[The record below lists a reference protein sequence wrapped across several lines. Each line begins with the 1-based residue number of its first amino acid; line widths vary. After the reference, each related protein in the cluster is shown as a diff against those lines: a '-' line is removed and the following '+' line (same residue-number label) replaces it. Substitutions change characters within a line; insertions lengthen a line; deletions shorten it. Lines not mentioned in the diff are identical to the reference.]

1 MVDKTRTNSTDQAQ
15 FRIPTSWRRPDV
27 LLASL
32 GINILAMMMPMVVLQ
47 AYDRVIPNRA
57 MDTFVILIIGML
69 GVILLEAMLRVFRS
83 IILAWSGARFEHRE
97 SMNAIHRVL
106 HADTLA
112 FENDPRGTYLGRMQS
127 VEEIHQFYSGQSML
141 LMMDFPFVII
151 FLILIW
157 FISGNL
163 VLVPMAL
170 LLIFACIS
178 FFLGRQ
184 LHHALKARHNTDLH
198 RQNFLIET
206 LSGIHTIKAMAM
218 EALMMRRYERLQKQS
233 AESVYQLAHIN
244 SVVQGFGATF
254 SQIAMVSFVSFG
266 SISVIAGDLSV
277 GALAAGTMLSGRV
290 LQPGLKAMG
299 LWTQFQSVRLS
310 MEKCKELFSL
320 PAEISGKYAGP
331 EPVKGRLTLENV
343 HFKYPSQDE
352 PLHRGISLDIPAGG
366 SVGITGDNGVGKS
379 SLIALLTGFMHPQ
392 EGRILLDG
400 RDLKDYDQEYLR
412 SQIGYMP
419 QYGMLYEGTILENM
433 TLFREGEAMDQ
444 AAEISRILGLD
455 EIIARLPNGLD
466 TQIGGAAVD
475 TLAEG
480 VRQKIV
486 MVRSLIGHPQLILFD
501 DANASFDIKNDGKLM
516 SVVRDMLGKRT
527 LVIVSHRPSFLRMCD
542 RQFELVDGLLV
553 EKKQDTLKVDFNRPG

>member
-1 MVDKTRTNSTDQAQ
+1 MADRTKINSTGSAQ

-32 GINILAMMMPMVVLQ
+32 GINLLAMMMPMVVLQ
-47 AYDRVIPNRA
+47 AYDRIIPNQA
-57 MDTFVILIIGML
+57 MDTFVILLIGML
-69 GVILLEAMLRVFRS
+69 GVIVIEAMLRVFRS
-83 IILAWSGARFEHRE
+83 VLLAWSGARFEHRE
-97 SMNAIHRVL
+97 SMHAISHVL

-112 FENDPRGTYLGRMQS
+112 FEKDPRGTYLGRMQS

-151 FLILIW
+151 FLGLIW
-157 FISGNL
+157 FISGDL
-163 VLVPMAL
+163 VMVPVT
-170 LLIFACIS
+170 LLILFACAS
-178 FFLGRQ
+178 FFLGRK
-184 LHHALKARHNTDLH
+184 LHHALRARHNTDLH
-198 RQNFLIET
+198 RQNFLIES
-206 LSGIHTIKAMAM
+206 LIGIHTIKAMAM

-233 AESVYQLAHIN
+233 AESVYELAHIN

-254 SQIAMVSFVSFG
+254 SQISMVSFVSLG
-266 SISVIAGDLSV
+266 SLSVISGDLSV

-310 MEKCKELFSL
+310 MEKCEELFGL
-320 PAEISGKYAGP
+320 PLEVSGEYAGP
-331 EPVKGRLTLENV
+331 EPVDGRITLENV
-343 HFKYPSQDE
+343 HFKYPTQE
-352 PLHRGISLDIPAGG
+352 TPLLKGISLEIPAGG
-366 SVGITGDNGVGKS
+366 SVGITGNNGAGKS
-379 SLIALLTGFMHPQ
+379 TLISLLTGFVHPQ
-392 EGRILLDG
+392 EGRISLDG
-400 RDLKDYDQEYLR
+400 RDLREYEQEFLR
-412 SQIGYMP
+412 AQIGYMP

-444 AAEISRILGLD
+444 AAEISRVLGLD

-486 MVRSLIGHPQLILFD
+486 MVRSLIGHPKLILFD

-516 SVVRDMLGKRT
+516 TVIKDMLGKRT
-527 LVIVSHRPSFLRMCD
+527 LVIVTHRPSFLRMCD
-542 RQFELVDGLLV
+542 RQFDLIDGLLV
-553 EKKQDTLKVDFNRPG
+553 ERKQGTLNVSFNRPG